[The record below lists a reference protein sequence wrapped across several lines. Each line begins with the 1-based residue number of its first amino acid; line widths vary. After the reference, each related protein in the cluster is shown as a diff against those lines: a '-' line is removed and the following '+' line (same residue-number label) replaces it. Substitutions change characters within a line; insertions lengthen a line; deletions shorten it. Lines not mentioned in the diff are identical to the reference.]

1 MADILTALNKNG
13 SGLNI
18 RDLATSLV
26 NAEIVPRR
34 SAEEKRIDKADLSL
48 SAIGRIRAQMQQVS
62 TAMQAIGQT
71 PILKASSS
79 SQAVQVTIR
88 DATKVGNSARS
99 IGVVQ
104 TAQRQVMEFTGF
116 ASADAALGA
125 GTLTVDTGVWTED
138 PATQSQS
145 FALRPD
151 NQSQTLTLG
160 AGATLSELASALDAL
175 PGVAAR
181 VLDKGDGTFSLGVVS
196 EPGAASALRFSVSGA
211 VGALSGFDT
220 QSGAARVEVAGARDA
235 ALRVDGILVMRPSNT
250 IDDLI
255 PGARIE
261 VTGTTGTDAAVSFR
275 RDPETAFDNLSFLV
289 ETLNTTRALLSEVS
303 ARGLNGTLPG
313 ALAGD
318 RTVEALRTELDRLA
332 SQPLRGFAEAVRLSD
347 FGVQTQRDGS
357 LKLNRSA
364 FDTAFARDPARIE
377 TLFNDS
383 LLSDTAGVTVR
394 GRPTRDAV
402 AGTYAFVREASGRAT
417 LDGTALLGTAMGDG
431 TSRYVVLT
439 GGFVGT
445 MLTVPDGVNS
455 ATLRYGQ
462 GLRSALNELATRA
475 TEMAGTL
482 DKRERLLTAT
492 KSEAENR
499 IAALE
504 SRSAD
509 LEKRYLSRFAAMEQA
524 ITSLKGTGQYLSNL
538 VAQWN
543 KDS

>member
-48 SAIGRIRAQMQQVS
+48 SAIGRVRAQMQQVS

-71 PILKASSS
+71 PILKATSSS
-79 SQAVQVTIR
+79 SAVQVTIR
-88 DATKVGNSARS
+88 DATKITNSTRS

-116 ASADAALGA
+116 TAADAVLGA
-125 GTLTVDTGVWTED
+125 GRLTVDTGVWTED
-138 PATQSQS
+138 PVTKAQS
-145 FALRPD
+145 FVLRPD
-151 NQSQTLTLG
+151 GVAQSLTL
-160 AGATLSELASALDAL
+160 ADGATLSDLATALDSL
-175 PGVAAR
+175 PGVGAR

-196 EPGAASALRFSVSGA
+196 EPGAASSLRFSVSGA
-211 VGALSGFDT
+211 TGPLTGFDT
-220 QSGAARVEVAGARDA
+220 QSGAARVEVAAARDA
-235 ALRVDGILVMRPSNT
+235 ALRVDGILVMRPTNT

-261 VTGTTGTDAAVSFR
+261 VTGTTGTDATVSFN
-275 RDPETAFDNLSFLV
+275 RDTETAFGNLSFLV
-289 ETLNTTRALLSEVS
+289 ETLNTTRALLSEVA
-303 ARGLNGTLPG
+303 ARGLNGAEPG

-332 SQPLRGFAEAVRLSD
+332 SQPLRGFAQSVRLSD

-377 TLFNDS
+377 MLFNDS
-383 LLSDTAGVTVR
+383 LVSDTAGVTVR
-394 GRPTRDAV
+394 GTPTRDAV
-402 AGTYAFVREASGRAT
+402 AGSYAFAREASGRAT

-431 TSRYVVLT
+431 TSRYVVLS
-439 GGFVGT
+439 GGFAGT

-455 ATLRYGQ
+455 ANLRYGQ
-462 GLRSALNELATRA
+462 GLRSALDELATRA

-482 DKRERLLTAT
+482 DKRESLLSGTRT
-492 KSEAENR
+492 EAETR

-504 SRSAD
+504 TRAAD

-524 ITSLKGTGQYLSNL
+524 ITSLKGTGQYLTNL